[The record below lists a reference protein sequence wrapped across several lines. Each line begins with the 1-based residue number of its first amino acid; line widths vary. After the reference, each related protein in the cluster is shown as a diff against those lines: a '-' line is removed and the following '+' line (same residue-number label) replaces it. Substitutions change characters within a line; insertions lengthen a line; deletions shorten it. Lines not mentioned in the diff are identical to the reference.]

1 MLLPANRILAVLM
14 IVLGVLMLIGT
25 ITGGGGPLATGVVVG
40 VLFVLL
46 GAGRLY
52 LARKRI

>member
-1 MLLPANRILAVLM
+1 MLLSANGILAMLM

-52 LARKRI
+52 LAWKRP

>member
-1 MLLPANRILAVLM
+1 MLPVANGVLAIVM

-25 ITGGGGPLATGVVVG
+25 LTDGGGPLATGVVVG

-52 LARKRI
+52 LARRRI